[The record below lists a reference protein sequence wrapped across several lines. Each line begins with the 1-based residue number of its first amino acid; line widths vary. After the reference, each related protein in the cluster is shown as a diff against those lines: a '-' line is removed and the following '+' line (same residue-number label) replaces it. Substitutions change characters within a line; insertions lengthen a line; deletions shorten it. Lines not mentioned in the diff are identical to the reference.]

1 MSEILGNV
9 YDRSIAIVF
18 RAVFFGTFRR
28 LWKIEKS
35 NIYVFL
41 LLTEKYP

>member
-18 RAVFFGTFRR
+18 RALFFGTFRR

-35 NIYVFL
+35 YIYVFL
-41 LLTEKYP
+41 LLAEKYP